1 MNRYTRGALQG
12 FAAILLS
19 VGLIAVLSPDT
30 GAQIKNPSG
39 PSTGSPVVGTL
50 VASNPT
56 AGTACTSYNVFDV
69 NATTGDFTPCANGL
83 WGGST
88 LHTGVTTNTDLAG
101 SVTLSSGAGSYTFKG
116 TYASAPFCVATDST
130 AAAATK
136 ASTTTTT
143 LTLAGT
149 TTDVLRYICV
159 VTK

>member
-1 MNRYTRGALQG
+1 MNKYLRGGLSG

-19 VGLIAVLSPDT
+19 IGLVAMLSPDG

-50 VASNPT
+50 VSSNPT
-56 AGTACTSYNVFDV
+56 AAAACTSYNVFAV
-69 NATTGDFTPCANGL
+69 NATTGDFTPCANGV

-88 LHTGVTTNTDLAG
+88 LHTGLTTNTDLAG
-101 SVTLSSGAGSYTFKG
+101 SVTLVAGAGTYTFKG
-116 TYASAPFCVATDST
+116 TYTSAPFCVATDST

-136 ASTTTTT
+136 ASTSTTT

-149 TTDVLRYICV
+149 TTDVLRYVCV